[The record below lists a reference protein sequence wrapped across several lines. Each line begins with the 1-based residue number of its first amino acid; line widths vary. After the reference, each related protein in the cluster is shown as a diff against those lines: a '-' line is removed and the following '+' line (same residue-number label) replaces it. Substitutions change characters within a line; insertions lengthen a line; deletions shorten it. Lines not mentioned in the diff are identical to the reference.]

1 MPRQTAIFKDP
12 LFMEHDPGFGH
23 PESPERLRVIDELLD
38 LPEQQDRYLFPKF
51 KPATDA
57 ILALN
62 HTQPHISRVAATD
75 GKTFSILDP
84 DTHTSPKSHAAAR
97 LAVGAVVEA
106 TRMVTTDEA
115 DNAFALVR
123 PPGHH
128 AEKDHT
134 SGFCLFNNIAVGA
147 RYAIKH
153 LGLERI
159 LIVDWDL
166 HHGNGSQHSFYDTD
180 QVLYFSTHQYP
191 YFPGTGSVDET
202 GSGSGEGYTINVP
215 LPGGQDD
222 QAYARIFNELLTPV
236 ARAYKPELILVSAG
250 FDISFGD
257 PLGLMTVTSDGF
269 AYLTGVLQ
277 ALADELCQGRLVL
290 ALEGGYDLEGLRG
303 GTAAVL
309 RELRDGKGLAE
320 QQRKT
325 LVSASPPLIAL
336 EQALAKTKKYWP
348 V

>member
-1 MPRQTAIFKDP
+1 MSRQTAIFTDP

-23 PESPERLRVIDELLD
+23 PESPDRLQVIYEMLAQPD
-38 LPEQQDRYLFPKF
+38 QMDRYLRPAYQ
-51 KPATDA
+51 PATDE

-62 HTQPHISRVAATD
+62 HTHPHLQRVAATD
-75 GKTFSILDP
+75 GKTFSTLDP

-97 LAVGAVVEA
+97 LAAGAVVQA
-106 TRMVTTDEA
+106 TKMVINGEA

-128 AEKDHT
+128 AERDHT
-134 SGFCLFNNIAVGA
+134 SGFCLFNNIAIA
-147 RYAIKH
+147 AHYAIEH

-166 HHGNGSQHSFYDTD
+166 HHGNGTQHSFYDTD

-191 YFPGTGSVDET
+191 YFPGTGSLDET
-202 GSGSGEGYTINVP
+202 GSGPGKGYTINLP

-222 QAYARIFNELLTPV
+222 QAYARIFNELLTPL

-250 FDISFGD
+250 FDISIGD
-257 PLGLMTVTSDGF
+257 PLGLMNVTSDGY

-277 ALADELCQGRLVL
+277 NLADELCQGRLVL
-290 ALEGGYDLEGLRG
+290 ALQGGYDLDGLQSG
-303 GTAAVL
+303 VATVL
-309 RELRDGKGLAE
+309 RELRDGKGLSDRN
-320 QQRKT
+320 RKT
-325 LVSASPPLIAL
+325 LTTAKPPLVFLDHAVAIA
-336 EQALAKTKKYWP
+336 KKYWP

>member
-1 MPRQTAIFKDP
+1 MPRKTAIFKDP
-12 LFMEHDPGFGH
+12 LFMEHDPGYGH
-23 PESPERLRVIDELLD
+23 PESPDRLRVIFEMLAQ
-38 LPEQQDRYLFPKF
+38 PEQQDRYLLPAC
-51 KPATDA
+51 KPATDD

-62 HTQPHISRVAATD
+62 HTKSHIARVAATD

-84 DTHTSPKSHAAAR
+84 DTHTSAKSHAAAR
-97 LAVGAVVEA
+97 LAAGAVVEA
-106 TRMVTTDEA
+106 TRMVTAGEA

-128 AEKDHT
+128 AESDHT
-134 SGFCLFNNIAVGA
+134 SGFCLFNNIAIAAG
-147 RYAIKH
+147 YAIKH
-153 LGLERI
+153 LGLTRI

-166 HHGNGSQHSFYDTD
+166 HHGNGTQHSFYDTD

-191 YFPGTGSVDET
+191 YFPGTGRVGET
-202 GSGSGEGYTINVP
+202 GSGKGEGHTINVP

-222 QAYARIFNELLTPV
+222 LAYARIFNDLLVPV

-257 PLGLMTVTSDGF
+257 PLGLMTVSSDGF

-277 ALADELCQGRLVL
+277 GLADELCHGRLVL
-290 ALEGGYDLEGLRG
+290 ALEGGYDLEGLRA

-309 RELRDGKGLAE
+309 RELRDGDGLPA
-320 QQRKT
+320 QKRKA
-325 LVSASPPLIAL
+325 LGKASPVLIAL
-336 EQALAKTKKYWP
+336 EQAIVTAKKYWP